1 MRYLLLFMLVT
12 VSFLGSAQTKTT
24 EALDKKYSS
33 RTFFLYHNTL
43 RMINQGENEA
53 FDDLIKNIEKMKVIW
68 VNKKEKNFSTENF
81 KKLMS
86 DYKSESFEEI
96 MNSRHEGKSFNVL
109 MKEKNGKT
117 EGMLVTVNDT
127 ESVYVMDIVGS
138 IELSN
143 ITELFKTLDESS
155 DIGERIKSIASKSEK
170 KDGQ

>member
-1 MRYLLLFMLVT
+1 MRYLILFLLVA

-138 IELSN
+138 IELTN

-170 KDGQ
+170 KADH